1 VGRWKKNEAQKV
13 EFVAMEFRERKRERV
28 LKFEKR
34 KWDLFF
40 LN

>member
-13 EFVAMEFRERKRERV
+13 EFVAMEFRERRERV
-28 LKFEKR
+28 LKFEK